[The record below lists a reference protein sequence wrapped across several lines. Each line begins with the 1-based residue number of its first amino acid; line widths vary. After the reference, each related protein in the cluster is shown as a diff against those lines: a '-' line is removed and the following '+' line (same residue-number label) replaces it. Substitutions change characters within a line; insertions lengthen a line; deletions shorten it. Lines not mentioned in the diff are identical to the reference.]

1 MIASLCGKLAAIGA
15 DWAVIDV
22 GGVGYRVL
30 APSSTLFKLPE
41 LGEEVFLY
49 THLAVR
55 DDGMFLFGFSG
66 DHELEAFLQLINVG
80 GVGPRLAL
88 AVLSVLTPGELAGA
102 VAVEDVD
109 QLVRVPGVGKKTARR
124 IILELK
130 DKLAVVEP
138 GFPAGVGAMPG
149 VGPESDAVNALM
161 ALGYDMTEARGAVQ
175 AAVAQGN
182 VDSTGE
188 LVKVALRMFV
198 VNKYHSQDS

>member
-1 MIASLCGKLAAIGA
+1 MIASLRGKLSAIGA
-15 DWAVIDV
+15 DWAVIEV

-41 LGEEVFLY
+41 LGAEVFLH

-66 DHELEAFLQLINVG
+66 DHELKAFLQLINVG

-102 VAVEDVD
+102 VAVEDVE

-130 DKLAVVEP
+130 DKLAVMEP
-138 GFPAGVGAMPG
+138 GSPAGVGAMPG
-149 VGPESDAVNALM
+149 VGTESDAVNALM

-175 AAVAQGN
+175 AAVVKGN
-182 VDSTGE
+182 VDSTAE
-188 LVKVALRMFV
+188 LVKVALRLFAA
-198 VNKYHSQDS
+198 NKYNSQDN